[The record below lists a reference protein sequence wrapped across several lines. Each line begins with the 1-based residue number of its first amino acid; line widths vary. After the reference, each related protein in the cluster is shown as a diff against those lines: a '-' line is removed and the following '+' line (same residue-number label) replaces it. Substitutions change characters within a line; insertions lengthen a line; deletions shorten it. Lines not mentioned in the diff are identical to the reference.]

1 MNIQQ
6 AIQGLSPRIRIQV
19 ELGVE
24 ILGKGGLLAYPT
36 DTVYGLGADFSNEM
50 AVKNVVKIKN
60 RKETMGFPLLLS
72 KSDMLPLVAENISP
86 VAWPLIENFWPG
98 PLTLILPKT
107 GAVPDVVSGG
117 RATVAVRVPDHAVP
131 RVLSEWL
138 GRPIVGT
145 SANITGFPSLE
156 SSNQVTSQIGDLVDL
171 VIEGSSLGRLESTII
186 DLTDIR
192 PKIVRRGAVPVE
204 EIRLFCPLLPC

>member
-6 AIQGLSPRIRIQV
+6 AIQELPPKIRNQI
-19 ELGVE
+19 ELGVD
-24 ILGKGGLLAYPT
+24 ILAKGGLLAYPT

-50 AVKNVVKIKN
+50 AVKNVVKVKK
-60 RKETMGFPLLLS
+60 RKETMGLPLLLS
-72 KSDMLPLVAENISP
+72 KSDMLPLVTENVSP
-86 VAWPLIENFWPG
+86 VAWSLIENFWPG

-107 GAVPDVVSGG
+107 SAVPDVVSGG

-145 SANITGFPSLE
+145 SANITGFPSPE
-156 SSNQVTSQIGDLVDL
+156 SSNQVSTHIGDLVDL
-171 VIEGSSLGRLESTII
+171 VIEGSSLGRSESTII

-192 PKIVRRGAVPVE
+192 PKILRHGAVPVE
-204 EIRLFCPLLPC
+204 EIRLFCSLLPC